1 MSESE
6 WKKKDLYPEPPKN
19 TPTKADKIERPAVMN
34 VSALTVTDQE
44 PKKKQQKN
52 QKGKK
57 KSQ

>member
-1 MSESE
+1 
-6 WKKKDLYPEPPKN
+6 LYPEPPKN